1 MKDVIETRMKT
12 ATLMSEVVAL
22 KSKIDAGLLSGGV
35 LFLHP
40 YERDMRLQLHGQRAE
55 SMSLGISWFLICRTP
70 QSMAKCPLSQVK
82 EISIGDTAADD
93 LCSKVI
99 N

>member
-1 MKDVIETRMKT
+1 MIETRMKT
-12 ATLMSEVVAL
+12 ATLMSEVVAS
-22 KSKIDAGLLSGGV
+22 KSKIDAGLLSGEV

-40 YERDMRLQLHGQRAE
+40 DERDMRLQLHGQRTE
-55 SMSLGISWFLICRTP
+55 SMSLGIFWFPVCRTP
-70 QSMAKCPLSQVK
+70 QSIPKCPLSLVK
-82 EISIGDTAADD
+82 EISIDDPAADD